1 MDASRNAVLSCC
13 RPPETVSRE
22 TALHPSAAF
31 HVKHDPLQ
39 HFLDVITDAAQRLVA
54 DKSPEAL
61 AEHVTDA
68 RNSLPLLVGE
78 TGPLID
84 VGTGAGFPG
93 VPLLID
99 RPELSGVLLDSRARR
114 CEHLQEV
121 VDSCE
126 LRDRVEV
133 VNLRVEEYAHGA
145 GREAFGIAV
154 ARALAPP
161 PVAIELCLPL
171 LRAGG
176 VFVIHAGTVDAE
188 QLEQAAQALGGTVE
202 QVVPVAGFAHRSQV
216 VIRKLGP
223 TPEQYPRRA
232 NAIAREPLVR
242 PAD

>member
-1 MDASRNAVLSCC
+1 MSHGAALSCC
-13 RPPETVSRE
+13 RPPDTVSRE
-22 TALHPSAAF
+22 TALLPSAAF
-31 HVKHDPLQ
+31 HVKRDPLQ
-39 HFLDVITDAAQRLVA
+39 QFLDVITDAAQRLVA

-93 VPLLID
+93 VPLLLD

-121 VDSCE
+121 VDRCD
-126 LRDRVEV
+126 LHDRVEV

-161 PVAIELCLPL
+161 LVAIEFCLPL
-171 LRAGG
+171 LRRGG
-176 VFVIHAGTVDAE
+176 VFVIHAGVVDAD
-188 QLEQAAQALGGTVE
+188 QLEQAAQALAGTVE
-202 QVVPVAGFAHRSQV
+202 QIVPVAGFSQRSQV
-216 VIRKLGP
+216 VIRKQGP
-223 TPEQYPRRA
+223 TPAQYPRRA

>member
-1 MDASRNAVLSCC
+1 MAASRSAALLCC
-13 RPPETVSRE
+13 RPRSTVSRE
-22 TALHPSAAF
+22 TDLSHSPAF
-31 HVKHDPLQ
+31 HVKRDPLQ
-39 HFLDVITDAAQRLVA
+39 QFLDVITDAAQRLVA
-54 DKSPEAL
+54 DKSPAAL

-93 VPLLID
+93 VPLLLE

-114 CEHLQEV
+114 CEHLQDV
-121 VDSCE
+121 VDRCA

-145 GREAFGIAV
+145 GRAAFGIAV

-161 PVAIELCLPL
+161 PIAIELCLPL
-171 LRAGG
+171 LREGG
-176 VFVIHAGTVDAE
+176 VFVIHAGTVDAAE
-188 QLEQAAQALGGTVE
+188 LEIAAQELGGTVE
-202 QVVPVAGFAHRSQV
+202 QVIPVAGFAHRSQV

-232 NAIAREPLVR
+232 NAIARQPLVR
-242 PAD
+242 PAG